1 MTNMAGKAGVSIRWW
16 TGAGLIA
23 FAGFLAIVVGW
34 GVFARLD
41 SAVVADGKIV
51 LEGDV
56 KTVQARDGGVI
67 AALHVT
73 DGDAVKAGD
82 LLIALDDTIQ
92 RANLEAI
99 ETQMVQLVA
108 RIARLKA
115 QVADRETIEFPESLI
130 ARMDDPLVAES
141 VEGEEAVHAAT
152 RRLRSTEREQIARQ
166 IDQLGDE
173 IQGYDIEREAAESE
187 RSIIEQEFAA
197 FDRLR
202 SQELILASQVNENR
216 RLSASL
222 LGRIG
227 AATAKAAN
235 GRGRIAELRLAMA
248 EVDEAARAQALIDL
262 REAER
267 ERAQLRERALLAADA
282 LLQTEIRAPQ
292 AGVVHDLAV
301 HAVRGVVGSGEPL
314 MQIVPGDAVM
324 LVEAKILPV
333 DIDRI
338 ARGQDARV
346 RFTAFSQRIAPELDA
361 EVVLVGAD
369 LTEDERAGTAYYI
382 SRLAVDLGSAE
393 LPGDLVPGMPAQVF
407 VETGERS
414 PLDMLMRP
422 ILDQMRVALREE

>member
-262 REAER
+262 REA
-267 ERAQLRERALLAADA
+267 
-282 LLQTEIRAPQ
+282 
-292 AGVVHDLAV
+292 
-301 HAVRGVVGSGEPL
+301 
-314 MQIVPGDAVM
+314 
-324 LVEAKILPV
+324 
-333 DIDRI
+333 
-338 ARGQDARV
+338 
-346 RFTAFSQRIAPELDA
+346 
-361 EVVLVGAD
+361 
-369 LTEDERAGTAYYI
+369 
-382 SRLAVDLGSAE
+382 
-393 LPGDLVPGMPAQVF
+393 
-407 VETGERS
+407 
-414 PLDMLMRP
+414 
-422 ILDQMRVALREE
+422 